1 MTVKNGRK
9 AGESELT
16 FDERQAAKKIG
27 VSDRTLRRYRK
38 KAEIPFFRIGSV
50 VRYDMGC
57 VEEFLARRRQP
68 AA

>member
-16 FDERQAAKKIG
+16 FDERRAAKKIG

-38 KAEIPFFRIGSV
+38 KAQIPFFRIGCL
-50 VRYDMGC
+50 VRYDNSC
-57 VEEFLARRRQP
+57 VEEFLAKRRQP